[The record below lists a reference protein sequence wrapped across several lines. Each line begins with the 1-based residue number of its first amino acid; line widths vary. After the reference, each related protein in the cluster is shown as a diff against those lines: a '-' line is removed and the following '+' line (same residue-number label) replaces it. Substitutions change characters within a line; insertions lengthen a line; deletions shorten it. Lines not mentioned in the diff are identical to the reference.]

1 MSLLSVDVH
10 AHALVPAAEALVAD
24 RPELAKARAEEARGA
39 GPRSAEVN
47 REQIG
52 QLMPALTDPQVRLAA
67 MDAAGIDVQLVS
79 PMPIH
84 HYWADTDLAARYAS
98 AVNAGILD
106 HCAAAPGRLIGLG
119 TAPLQHPA
127 LAAEVLSRAVGGG
140 LRGVEVATYV
150 AGMELADPAL
160 EPFWST
166 AAELDA
172 VVFVH
177 PWGCTLGERLSTAY
191 LSNIVGNPVETTVAL
206 SRLIFSGLLDRYPG
220 LKILAAHGGGY
231 LPGYLGRGDHAWQVR
246 PDSRTCA
253 EPPSAYIRRLW
264 FDALVYTPEGLR
276 ILTAAAGAERVLIGT
291 DYPFDMGI
299 TDPLARLA
307 AAGLPTAVSEAI
319 RGGNAPTLLGALPA
333 LLPDNERTGA

>member
-1 MSLLSVDVH
+1 MPLSGLRMAAPAEPRQIFQAGADYRSHVAEIIVSGREPGDTRSDDELRRVAEALMDERARTGTPFFFSGLPAAMCGPADDVLLPPEAAQVDWEAELAVVIGATAHLPADRPVPGARRPGRPGNSARYVRTGGCMSPLSADVH

-24 RPELAKARAEEARGA
+24 RPELAQARAEEARGA

-52 QLMPALTDPQVRLAA
+52 QLMPALTDPQVGLAA

-119 TAPLQHPA
+119 TAPLQHPG
-127 LAAEVLSRAVGGG
+127 LAAEVLSRAVGDG

-150 AGMELADPAL
+150 AGVELADPPL

-172 VVFVH
+172 V
-177 PWGCTLGERLSTAY
+177 
-191 LSNIVGNPVETTVAL
+191 
-206 SRLIFSGLLDRYPG
+206 
-220 LKILAAHGGGY
+220 
-231 LPGYLGRGDHAWQVR
+231 
-246 PDSRTCA
+246 
-253 EPPSAYIRRLW
+253 
-264 FDALVYTPEGLR
+264 
-276 ILTAAAGAERVLIGT
+276 
-291 DYPFDMGI
+291 
-299 TDPLARLA
+299 
-307 AAGLPTAVSEAI
+307 
-319 RGGNAPTLLGALPA
+319 GNAPTLPGALPA